1 MEYKFYHY
9 SMNSFISLTLEKFIY
24 FIQLYNYTMARKN
37 ITLSIEE
44 SIIKKLKKKAI
55 DKDTNISSMIEDWSN
70 DL

>member
-1 MEYKFYHY
+1 
-9 SMNSFISLTLEKFIY
+9 
-24 FIQLYNYTMARKN
+24 MARKN